1 MQIGVA
7 TVVSSAD
14 DVEFVRQCEQV
25 GATSIWVP
33 EAWGYDALTPLAHLA
48 AVTRTI
54 RLATGIVQVGARTPA
69 MLAMQAMSVQQ
80 LSGGRLLLGL
90 GSSGPRIMEAWHGV
104 PFDKPL
110 AAMRET
116 IDIVRRVAAG
126 ERLEL
131 EGDVYR
137 LPLGGAGRGIRSM
150 VPPVEPIPIYVA
162 ALGPRNLALTGE
174 LADGWLGNAFM
185 PEHAEVFL
193 GPIRDGAERAGRAFA
208 DLDLVMPVAVEF
220 TDDPE
225 EAGRRHADGYA
236 FTIGAMGAP
245 GRNFYNRAF
254 AQQGYGDE
262 IARVHE
268 LWQAGRRDEAAAAV
282 PFDIGFK
289 TNLLGP
295 PDVVRDRVRRYRDAG
310 ITTLQAK
317 VSGTVQER
325 IDTVAQLVDIAR
337 EVALEADTTPVGAS
351 ADGDGGAD
359 DAGSTPHSA

>member
-1 MQIGVA
+1 MQVGVSA
-7 TVVSSAD
+7 VVAGPV
-14 DVEFVRQCEQV
+14 DVEFVRAVEGV
-25 GATSIWVP
+25 GATSVWIA

-48 AVTRTI
+48 AVTSSI

-104 PFDKPL
+104 PFVRPL

-116 IDIVRRVAAG
+116 IAIVRQVAAG
-126 ERLEL
+126 DRLEHVG
-131 EGDVYR
+131 EVYQ
-137 LPLGGAGRGIRSM
+137 LPLDGSERGIRSM
-150 VPPVEPIPIYVA
+150 VPPVDPIPIYVA
-162 ALGPRNLALTGE
+162 ALGPRNLELTGE

-185 PEHAEVFL
+185 PERADVFL
-193 GPIRDGAERAGRAFA
+193 DPIRSGAARSGRSLV

-220 TDDPE
+220 TDDVD

-236 FTIGAMGAP
+236 FTIGAMGPA

-254 AQQGYGDE
+254 VEQGYGEE
-262 IARVHE
+262 IARVYE

-295 PDVVRDRVRRYRDAG
+295 PDMIRDRVRLYRDAG

-317 VSGTVQER
+317 VSGSVHER
-325 IDTVAQLVDIAR
+325 IDTVAQLVDIVR
-337 EVALEADTTPVGAS
+337 EVDAEAVS
-351 ADGDGGAD
+351 
-359 DAGSTPHSA
+359 

>member
-1 MQIGVA
+1 MVA
-7 TVVSSAD
+7 GPD
-14 DVEFVRQCEQV
+14 DVEFVRAAERV
-25 GATSIWVP
+25 GATSVWVP

-48 AVTRTI
+48 AVTDTI

-90 GSSGPRIMEAWHGV
+90 GASGPRIMEAWHGV
-104 PFDKPL
+104 PFTKPI
-110 AAMRET
+110 ATMRDT
-116 IDIVRRVAAG
+116 IEIVRKVAAG
-126 ERLEL
+126 ERLEHDG
-131 EGDVYR
+131 EVYR
-137 LPLGGAGRGIRSM
+137 LPLEGAGRGIRSM
-150 VPPVEPIPIYVA
+150 VPPVAAIPIYVA
-162 ALGPRNLALTGE
+162 SLGPRSLEQTGE

-193 GPIRDGAERAGRAFA
+193 GPIRTGAERAGRSLAA
-208 DLDLVMPVAVEF
+208 LDLAMPVAVEF
-220 TDDPE
+220 TDDVD

-254 AQQGYGDE
+254 TEQGYGDE
-262 IARVHE
+262 VHHVYE

-295 PDVVRDRVRRYRDAG
+295 PDMIRERVERYRRAG

-317 VSGTVQER
+317 VSGSLQQR
-325 IDTVAQLVDIAR
+325 IDAIAHLVDIVRDVSRDPA
-337 EVALEADTTPVGAS
+337 T
-351 ADGDGGAD
+351 
-359 DAGSTPHSA
+359 